1 MHGLEVYEKEGLP
14 FARDLSLENSVDFYL
29 FSTGFTSL
37 RLTSFSSIN
46 HLPRL
51 YAWSLIPFHNIDEV
65 LSIDPSAEVFL
76 FGDFDVPHKNYLI
89 LVKLIDLVN
98 YVIIFLPQITLLRWL
113 TFLLKSLPVTLTV
126 LPFWIY
132 FF

>member
-14 FARDLSLENSVDFYL
+14 FARYLSLENSVDFYL

-37 RLTSFSSIN
+37 CLTSFSFID
-46 HLPRL
+46 HLPCL

-65 LSIDPSAEVFL
+65 LSIEPSAEVFL

-98 YVIIFLPQITLLRWL
+98 SVIIFLPQITLLRWL
-113 TFLLKSLPVTLTV
+113 TFLLRSLPVTLTV